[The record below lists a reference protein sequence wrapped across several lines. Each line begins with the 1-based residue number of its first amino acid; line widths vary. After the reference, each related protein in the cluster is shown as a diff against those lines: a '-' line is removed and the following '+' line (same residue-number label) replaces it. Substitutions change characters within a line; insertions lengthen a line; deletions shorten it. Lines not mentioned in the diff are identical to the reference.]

1 MIKKTCIT
9 PFSSVSIV
17 DSEQVNVGWVLSTPL
32 NIVNIKL
39 EFQNAYLSTPLN
51 IVNIKLEFQNAYHKQ
66 KFLPLKRGTVLFSSF
81 REMTSHPCHPP
92 SPNPPLILQFL

>member
-17 DSEQVNVGWVLSTPL
+17 DFEQVNVGWV
-32 NIVNIKL
+32 
-39 EFQNAYLSTPLN
+39 LSTPLN

-66 KFLPLKRGTVLFSSF
+66 KFLPLKRGTVPFSSF